1 MEDVCE
7 CEAYSKC
14 QKSSQYCQLREELTM
29 EGEQLMS
36 DLSYMQ
42 HLYQDEHEDA
52 KSPCEDVLLYEDTCQ
67 LFIKE
72 ARVNIFINKTCCL
85 YLIVM

>member
-1 MEDVCE
+1 
-7 CEAYSKC
+7 
-14 QKSSQYCQLREELTM
+14 M

-52 KSPCEDVLLYEDTCQ
+52 KSPAEDMLLYEDTRQ
-67 LFIKE
+67 PFVKETKVIKITLNIWLVHNSIAILF
-72 ARVNIFINKTCCL
+72 RVLVFW
-85 YLIVM
+85 